1 MFEVKIEGVDQL
13 LKKLDT
19 YGKQIDELHTT
30 MPEQL
35 VAWQRDDM
43 KRKFPNMQVDSAEI
57 ETSATTQIWPHSR
70 LAEPN
75 KKRQGPKQHLIK
87 RAGPRQ
93 AGGKAPPSTRPILRV
108 ELAKRLWDRMMAL
121 TSEAMK
127 WP

>member
-43 KRKFPNMQVDSAEI
+43 KRKFPNMNVNSVES
-57 ETSATTQIWPHSR
+57 ETSATTQIWPRSR
-70 LAEPN
+70 L
-75 KKRQGPKQHLIK
+75 
-87 RAGPRQ
+87 
-93 AGGKAPPSTRPILRV
+93 PSPQESVRGRSST
-108 ELAKRLWDRMMAL
+108 
-121 TSEAMK
+121 
-127 WP
+127 